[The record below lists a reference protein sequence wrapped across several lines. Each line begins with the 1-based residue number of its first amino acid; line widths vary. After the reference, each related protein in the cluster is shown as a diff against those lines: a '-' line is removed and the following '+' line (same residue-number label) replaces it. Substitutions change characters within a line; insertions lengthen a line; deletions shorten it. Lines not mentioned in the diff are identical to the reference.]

1 MSEIVSVRAVAIK
14 ETVSGTVRNDPGSAY
29 GVAHTFPNRQQEYF
43 RSLVS
48 VSKEERGPVL
58 VTSARI

>member
-1 MSEIVSVRAVAIK
+1 MRAVAIK
-14 ETVSGTVRNDPGSAY
+14 ETVSGAIRNGPGSAY
-29 GVAHTFPNRQQEYF
+29 GVAHTFSNRQQEYF

-48 VSKEERGPVL
+48 VSKKERGPVL